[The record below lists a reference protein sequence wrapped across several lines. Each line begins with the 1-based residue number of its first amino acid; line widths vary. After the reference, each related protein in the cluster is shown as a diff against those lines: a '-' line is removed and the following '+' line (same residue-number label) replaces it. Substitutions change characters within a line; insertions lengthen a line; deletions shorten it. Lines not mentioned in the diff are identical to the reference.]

1 MGQDYTEEIETR
13 LAQDILLLD
22 IESRLEREAIERNK
36 AHGPANRWTGAA
48 LLLYS
53 PFFES

>member
-36 AHGPANRWTGAA
+36 AHGPRQS
-48 LLLYS
+48 LD
-53 PFFES
+53 

>member
-36 AHGPANRWTGAA
+36 AHGPRQSLDWCGASVI
-48 LLLYS
+48 LSVL
-53 PFFES
+53 

>member
-22 IESRLEREAIERNK
+22 IRKPTRKEKR
-36 AHGPANRWTGAA
+36 
-48 LLLYS
+48 
-53 PFFES
+53 